1 MNWIKKAHRRHE
13 VEKLVKE
20 VTTNPEY
27 KKMQQQEDL
36 KCFSCL
42 ALISVDF
49 MMRKHGY
56 GKKRIQEYVEF
67 LKKQLGYVTE
77 DEEYFKLLNMEIE
90 SDTGIN
96 VLREL
101 DIEIRE
107 DKQPEQT
114 KGERRWKLKKQ

>member
-1 MNWIKKAHRRHE
+1 MSWASKAHKKYQ

-20 VTTNPEY
+20 VLRNPEY

-56 GKKRIQEYVEF
+56 SKKRILEYVEF
-67 LKKQLGYVTE
+67 LKRQLSYVTE
-77 DEEYFKLLNMEIE
+77 DEEYFKLLNMEIVKE
-90 SDTGIN
+90 TG
-96 VLREL
+96 VKLLREL
-101 DIEIRE
+101 DIEIK
-107 DKQPEQT
+107 DDN
-114 KGERRWKLKKQ
+114 

>member
-1 MNWIKKAHRRHE
+1 MSWASKAHKKYQ

-20 VTTNPEY
+20 VLRNPEY

-56 GKKRIQEYVEF
+56 SKKRILEYVEF
-67 LKKQLGYVTE
+67 LRRQLSYVTK
-77 DEEYFKLLNMEIE
+77 DEKYFKLLNLEIE
-90 SDTGIN
+90 KDTGVN

-101 DIEIRE
+101 DIEIK
-107 DKQPEQT
+107 DDN
-114 KGERRWKLKKQ
+114 

>member
-1 MNWIKKAHRRHE
+1 MSWVDKAHRKHK
-13 VEKLVKE
+13 VDKLVRE
-20 VTTNPEY
+20 VLSNPEY
-27 KKMQQQEDL
+27 KKMKQQEDL

-90 SDTGIN
+90 RDTGIN
-96 VLREL
+96 VLDQL
-101 DIEIRE
+101 GIQV
-107 DKQPEQT
+107 K
-114 KGERRWKLKKQ
+114 

>member
-1 MNWIKKAHRRHE
+1 MSWVDKAHRKHK
-13 VEKLVKE
+13 VDKLVKE
-20 VTTNPEY
+20 VLSNPEY

-90 SDTGIN
+90 RDTGIN
-96 VLREL
+96 VLDQL
-101 DIEIRE
+101 GIQV
-107 DKQPEQT
+107 K
-114 KGERRWKLKKQ
+114 

>member
-1 MNWIKKAHRRHE
+1 MSWASKAHKKYQ

-20 VTTNPEY
+20 VLRNPED

-56 GKKRIQEYVEF
+56 SKKRILEYVEF
-67 LKKQLGYVTE
+67 LKRQLSYVTE

-90 SDTGIN
+90 KDTGVN

-101 DIEIRE
+101 DIEIK
-107 DKQPEQT
+107 DDN
-114 KGERRWKLKKQ
+114 